1 MEKIIVKYVK
11 GLSENATSWERRNHK
26 RYGGIANVSRQ
37 IRYDIK
43 HGATNDDLLSLLQK
57 IRNDTSY
64 SNLREYDGSLGRLL
78 ELESEF
84 PLELTS
90 FSVRSLR

>member
-43 HGATNDDLLSLLQK
+43 HGATNDDLLQK

-64 SNLREYDGSLGRLL
+64 SNLRENDGSLTRLL

-90 FSVRSLR
+90 FNVRSLR

>member
-1 MEKIIVKYVK
+1 MEKIIVKFVK

-26 RYGGIANVSRQ
+26 RYGGIVNVSRQ

-43 HGATNDDLLSLLQK
+43 HGATNDDLLSFLQK

-64 SNLREYDGSLGRLL
+64 SSLREYDGSLGRLL

-90 FSVRSLR
+90 FNVRSLR